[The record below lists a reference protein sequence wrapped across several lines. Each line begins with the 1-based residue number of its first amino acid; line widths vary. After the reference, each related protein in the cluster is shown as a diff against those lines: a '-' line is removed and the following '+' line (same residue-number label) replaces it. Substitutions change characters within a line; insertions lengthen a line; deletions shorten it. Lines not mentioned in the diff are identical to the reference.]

1 MRDIWDDV
9 EAARKKSI
17 NIRKIIIIV
26 AISILLI
33 TIFTLIIL
41 YFSVKG
47 FREFVDINI
56 FNKEVHQDLVNTIEL
71 EDESSNVIAFN
82 NCVGVLSKNQFKI
95 YNGSGNLDKTLDLEV
110 TNPLY
115 CASNRYLAIGEKLGK
130 KIYVIEDKKIAW
142 NTDIEGEI
150 SQVHINKNGY
160 VALVISGT
168 SYKTVVTVFDN
179 NGKQLFSKY
188 ISSTRIADVCISNDN
203 RFLALAEVDTSG
215 SSIQSNIKVISVVDP
230 KNTEEKV
237 YKGET
242 NSLIVNIKFQDNNRL
257 VCMYDN
263 SISIINNEKTDVL
276 ADFNNQKPSY
286 MSIEL
291 NNSVVSL
298 KEQSSG
304 LFTADTNVSIIDT
317 NSGSTKEYKVNDVT
331 KELYTYENVI
341 ALNLGSAI
349 EFINTDG
356 WLIKRYIAKQ
366 EITNAV
372 ISNSLAAIIYRDK
385 VEIVDL

>member
-9 EAARKKSI
+9 EAARKKTI
-17 NIRKIIIIV
+17 NRKKIAIIIV
-26 AISILLI
+26 IAILLI
-33 TIFTLIIL
+33 TIITLIIL

-47 FREFVDINI
+47 FRDFVDIKI

-71 EDESSNVIAFN
+71 EDESSKVIAFN
-82 NCVGVLSKNQFKI
+82 NSVGVLSKNQFKI
-95 YNGSGNLDKTLDLEV
+95 YNGNGKLDKTLDLEV

-115 CASNRYLAIGEKLGK
+115 CTSNRYMAIGEKLGK
-130 KIYVIEDKKIAW
+130 KFYVIEDKKIAW
-142 NTDIEGEI
+142 NTDVEGEI
-150 SQVHINKNGY
+150 AQVHINKNGY

-188 ISSTRIADVCISNDN
+188 LSSTRLADVCISNDN

-215 SSIQSNIKVISVVDP
+215 SFIQSNVKIISVVDP
-230 KNTEEKV
+230 KNTEEKS
-237 YKGET
+237 YKGEA
-242 NSLIVNIKFQDNNRL
+242 NSLITNVRFQDDNRL
-257 VCMYDN
+257 VCMFDN
-263 SISIINNEKTDVL
+263 SISIIINDKIEVL
-276 ADFNNQKPSY
+276 ADFKSQKPSY

-291 NNSVVSL
+291 NNNFVSL

-304 LFTADTNVSIIDT
+304 LFTADTIVNIIDT
-317 NSGSTKEYKVNDVT
+317 NSGSSKEYKVSDVT
-331 KELYTYENVI
+331 KEIYTYENVI

-372 ISNSLAAIIYRDK
+372 ISNSIAAIIYRDK
-385 VEIVDL
+385 VEIINL